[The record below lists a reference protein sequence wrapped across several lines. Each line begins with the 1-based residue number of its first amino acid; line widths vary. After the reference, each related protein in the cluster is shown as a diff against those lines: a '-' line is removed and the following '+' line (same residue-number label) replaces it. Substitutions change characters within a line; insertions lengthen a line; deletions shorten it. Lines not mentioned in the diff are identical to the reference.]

1 MSTMIRELSGE
12 LSGELSADK
21 SMVRVGIIHSLT
33 GTMAIGET
41 SLIDAELMAI
51 AEINAA
57 SGVLGKTIQPI
68 IEDGASDLY
77 TYARKVKKLI
87 VEDQI
92 VTAFGG
98 WSSSSRKAM
107 MPIFEKYNSL
117 LWYPLQY
124 EALECSPNIFYSGCC
139 PNQQIM
145 PAVAWIMQHQGN
157 RLYLLGSDYVFPRS
171 YNKIITAEL
180 QHRGGTVVG
189 VEYVPMGTTE
199 FGATIESIKQAKPD
213 AVFSTLNGDCNLAF
227 YEQYAQAGIKAED
240 IPIVAFSA
248 AEEVFSKIGEPA
260 AGHYAC
266 WSYFQSIDTPE
277 NKSFVQR
284 FQAAYGSDRVTSDPI
299 EAAYTQVYLW
309 KQAVEAAQS
318 FEVEKVLAAAHHQTF
333 AAPGGLVKVEKHH
346 LWKHSHIGK
355 LQPNGQFQIVATHI
369 KPNQTLPGESEA
381 PEHNLDQLIK
391 PQPWLGIDELDSEV
405 VPVVIAMLS
414 EAPQAIHREWEL
426 ETKSQELK
434 AALAQLQAVNTQ
446 LERTQHELVQSE
458 KMAALG
464 QLVAGVAHEINNP
477 LGAISSSVDNIGGF
491 FSKTLGELPNFLQT
505 LSPLEQ
511 QAFSNLIQ
519 QFANQND
526 NLSSKEK
533 RQLRKTLA
541 KEIEELA
548 IDDGE
553 AIADILVDIGVR
565 HQLHLF
571 LPIFQSPNCPQ
582 ILSMAYQLS
591 TLKTSSDAIKMASN
605 RANKIVFALKS
616 YARYNQS
623 GNKSLTNILENVE
636 SVLTLY
642 QSQLKQGIQIVRYY
656 PTEIPLILCYPDELN
671 QVWTNLI
678 YNALQAMN
686 NKGVLTLTIQ
696 LQKKHICIEITDTGL
711 GIPPEILPRIFE
723 PFFTTKPMGEGSGL
737 GLNIVKKIIDKHDGT
752 ISVRSVPKATTF
764 SVYLPLVLSPE
775 AAMQSEHA

>member
-1 MSTMIRELSGE
+1 MSTMIRELSGGLSGE
-12 LSGELSADK
+12 LSGELSADE

-33 GTMAIGET
+33 GTMALGEA

-51 AEINAA
+51 AEINAT
-57 SGVLGKTIQPI
+57 SGVLGKIIQPI
-68 IEDGASDLY
+68 IEDGASNPY
-77 TYARKVKKLI
+77 TYASKARELI
-87 VEDQI
+87 LEDRI

-107 MPIFEKYNSL
+107 MPVFEKYNSL

-145 PAVAWIMQHQGN
+145 PAVAWILHQQ
-157 RLYLLGSDYVFPRS
+157 RPKLYLLGSDYVFPRA

-180 QHRGGTVVG
+180 TRQGGTVVG
-189 VEYVPMGTTE
+189 TEYVPMGTTD
-199 FGATIESIKQAKPD
+199 FAATIESIKQAKPD

-227 YEQYAQAGIKAED
+227 YEQYAQAGITAED
-240 IPIVAFSA
+240 IPVVAFSI

-277 NKSFVQR
+277 NRNFVQR

-309 KQAVEAAQS
+309 KQAVEKAQS
-318 FEVEKVLAAAHHQTF
+318 FAVQKVLAAAHQQTF

-346 LWKHSHIGK
+346 LWKQSRIGK
-355 LQPNGQFQIVATHI
+355 LLPNGQFAIVPTKEI
-369 KPNQTLPGESEA
+369 FTETLT
-381 PEHNLDQLIK
+381 K
-391 PQPWLGIDELDSEV
+391 PQPWLGIDELDSPV

-414 EAPQAIHREWEL
+414 EAPQALHREWEL
-426 ETKSQELK
+426 EQKSLELK
-434 AALAQLQAVNTQ
+434 AVNSQ
-446 LERTQHELVQSE
+446 LERTQDELIQSE

-477 LGAISSSVDNIGGF
+477 LGAISSSVDNIGNF
-491 FSKTLGELPNFLQT
+491 FNKTLEELPFFCQS
-505 LSPLEQ
+505 LSPPEQ
-511 QAFSNLIQ
+511 QAFSSLIQ
-519 QFANQND
+519 QFILPHE

-533 RQLRKTLA
+533 RQMRRLFSQ
-541 KEIEELA
+541 ELEDLK
-548 IDDGE
+548 IDDSE
-553 AIADILVDIGVR
+553 SIADILVDIGVR
-565 HQLHLF
+565 QEIQSY

-582 ILSMAYQLS
+582 ILEMAYQLS
-591 TLKTSSDAIKMASN
+591 TLKTSSDAIKMASS

-623 GNKSLTNILENVE
+623 GNKSLANILENIE
-636 SVLTLY
+636 TVLTLY
-642 QSQLKQGIQIVRYY
+642 QSQLKQGIEIIRHY
-656 PTEIPLILCYPDELN
+656 PPELPSIFCYPDELN

-678 YNALQAMN
+678 YNALQAMH

-696 LQKKHICIEITDTGL
+696 LQKKYICVEITDTGL
-711 GIPPEILPRIFE
+711 GIPPDVLPKIFE

-737 GLNIVKKIIDKHDGT
+737 GLNIVKKIIDKHDGN

-775 AAMQSEHA
+775 PAAKS